1 MCSRKFF
8 VVFCLFCLPVLARA
22 QKAIPDESRILA
34 LEKKWT
40 DAYKQHSIPSVVS
53 LLSEDFTITVE
64 DGRVFGKTGYIAH
77 TADSS
82 VQVDVAEQTDLKV
95 RLRGNVAVVTGA
107 YRETGTSDGKRYEY
121 RDRFTDVWIKSG
133 DQWQLLA
140 SQYAVPVKE

>member
-1 MCSRKFF
+1 MYARKSLF
-8 VVFCLFCLPVLARA
+8 LFCLCCLPALAWA

-64 DGRVFGKTGYIAH
+64 DGRVFGKTGYISH

-82 VQVDVAEQTDLKV
+82 VQVDLAEQSDLKV
-95 RLRGNVAVVTGA
+95 RLHGNVAVVTGA
-107 YRETGTSDGKRYEY
+107 YRETGTSNGKRYEY
-121 RDRFTDVWIKSG
+121 RDRFTDVWIKTA
-133 DQWQLLA
+133 DQWQLLV
-140 SQYAVPVKE
+140 SQYSVPAQ

>member
-1 MCSRKFF
+1 
-8 VVFCLFCLPVLARA
+8 VLTWA
-22 QKAIPDESRILA
+22 QKAVPDESKILA

-40 DAYKQHSIPSVVS
+40 DAYKEHSIPSVVS

-82 VQVDVAEQTDLKV
+82 VHVEVAEQSDLKV
-95 RLRGNVAVVTGA
+95 RLHGNVAVVTGA
-107 YRETGTSDGKRYEY
+107 YREIGTSNGKRYEY
-121 RDRFTDVWIKSG
+121 RDRFTDVWTKTG

-140 SQYAVPVKE
+140 SHYGVPVQ

>member
-1 MCSRKFF
+1 MRRRKSLFWL
-8 VVFCLFCLPVLARA
+8 CLCCLPVFAWAQRA
-22 QKAIPDESRILA
+22 LPDESKILA

-40 DAYKQHSIPSVVS
+40 DAYKQHSIPSVIS

-82 VQVDVAEQTDLKV
+82 VQLDLAEQSDLKV
-95 RLRGNVAVVTGA
+95 RLHGNVAVVTGA
-107 YRETGTSDGKRYEY
+107 YRETGTSNGKRYEY
-121 RDRFTDVWIKSG
+121 RDRFTDVWIRTG

-140 SQYAVPVKE
+140 SHYSVPAQ